1 MLTKNEV
8 VEIMKTEIPAMLH
21 ARIAELENEL
31 MQSNHTMK
39 SCQCDA
45 DEKEWLMEQVERN
58 VKVLSKEIV

>member
-1 MLTKNEV
+1 MLTKKEV
-8 VEIMKTEIPAMLH
+8 AAIMKTEIPAMLH

-45 DEKEWLMEQVERN
+45 GEKEWLMEQVERN

>member
-1 MLTKNEV
+1 MLTRNEV
-8 VEIMKTEIPAMLH
+8 VEIMKNEIPAMLH
-21 ARIAELENEL
+21 ARIAELEHEL

-45 DEKEWLMEQVERN
+45 GEKEWLMEQVERN